1 MKPND
6 SHAIQR
12 EPNHLLT
19 NSRTNQ
25 RRDSVRHYAIGS
37 RIPSVREYAA
47 LVEVNANTVMRSY
60 EFLQTQ
66 GIIFN
71 KRGIGFFVSPDAKIK
86 IKSYRRNEFLKNE
99 LQRFFI
105 QIYTLNI
112 SMEEIDL
119 MYKQFIDKLNSK
131 TSNTQL

>member
-1 MKPND
+1 MQFKENQTIYLQIAERISD
-6 SHAIQR
+6 EI
-12 EPNHLLT
+12 LLG
-19 NSRTNQ
+19 
-25 RRDSVRHYAIGS
+25 HYAIGA

-86 IKSYRRNEFLKNE
+86 IREYRRNEFLKNE
-99 LQRFFI
+99 LPRFFM
-105 QIYTLNI
+105 QLYTLHI
-112 SMEEIDL
+112 PMDEIDS
-119 MYKQFIDKLNSK
+119 MYREFIENL
-131 TSNTQL
+131 TSNPSNQAS

>member
-1 MKPND
+1 MQFKENQTIYLQIAERISD
-6 SHAIQR
+6 EI
-12 EPNHLLT
+12 LLG
-19 NSRTNQ
+19 
-25 RRDSVRHYAIGS
+25 HYATGA

-86 IKSYRRNEFLKNE
+86 IREYRRNEFLKNE
-99 LQRFFI
+99 LPRFFM
-105 QIYTLNI
+105 QLYTLHI
-112 SMEEIDL
+112 PMDEIDS
-119 MYKQFIDKLNSK
+119 MYREFIENL
-131 TSNTQL
+131 TSNPSTQAS

>member
-1 MKPND
+1 MQFKENQTIYLQIAERISD
-6 SHAIQR
+6 EI
-12 EPNHLLT
+12 LLG
-19 NSRTNQ
+19 
-25 RRDSVRHYAIGS
+25 HYAIGS
-37 RIPSVREYAA
+37 RIPSVREYTA

-66 GIIFN
+66 SIIFN

-131 TSNTQL
+131 TSNAQL

>member
-1 MKPND
+1 MQFKED
-6 SHAIQR
+6 QTIYLQIAERISDEI
-12 EPNHLLT
+12 LLG
-19 NSRTNQ
+19 
-25 RRDSVRHYAIGS
+25 HYATGA

-86 IKSYRRNEFLKNE
+86 IREYRRNEFLKNE
-99 LQRFFI
+99 LPRFFM
-105 QIYTLNI
+105 QLYTLHI
-112 SMEEIDL
+112 PMDEIDS
-119 MYKQFIDKLNSK
+119 MYREFIENL
-131 TSNTQL
+131 TSNPSNQAS

>member
-1 MKPND
+1 MQFKENQTIYLQIAERISD
-6 SHAIQR
+6 EI
-12 EPNHLLT
+12 LLG
-19 NSRTNQ
+19 
-25 RRDSVRHYAIGS
+25 HYAIGA

-86 IKSYRRNEFLKNE
+86 IREYRRNEFLKNE
-99 LQRFFI
+99 LPRFFM
-105 QIYTLNI
+105 QIYTLHI
-112 SMEEIDL
+112 PMDEIDS
-119 MYKQFIDKLNSK
+119 MYREFIENL
-131 TSNTQL
+131 TSNPSNQTS

>member
-1 MKPND
+1 MQFKENQTIYLQIAERISD
-6 SHAIQR
+6 EI
-12 EPNHLLT
+12 LLG
-19 NSRTNQ
+19 
-25 RRDSVRHYAIGS
+25 HYAIGS

-47 LVEVNANTVMRSY
+47 LVEVNANPVMRSY

>member
-1 MKPND
+1 MQFKENQTIYLQIAERISD
-6 SHAIQR
+6 EI
-12 EPNHLLT
+12 LLG
-19 NSRTNQ
+19 
-25 RRDSVRHYAIGS
+25 HYAIGA

-86 IKSYRRNEFLKNE
+86 IREYRRNEFLKNE
-99 LQRFFI
+99 LPRFFM
-105 QIYTLNI
+105 QLYTLHI
-112 SMEEIDL
+112 PMDEIDS
-119 MYKQFIDKLNSK
+119 MYREFIENL
-131 TSNTQL
+131 TSNSSNQTS

>member
-1 MKPND
+1 MQFKENQTIYLQIAERISD
-6 SHAIQR
+6 EI
-12 EPNHLLT
+12 LLG
-19 NSRTNQ
+19 
-25 RRDSVRHYAIGS
+25 HYAIGS

-47 LVEVNANTVMRSY
+47 LVEVNAHTVMRSY

-66 GIIFN
+66 SIIFN

-131 TSNTQL
+131 TSHAQL

>member
-1 MKPND
+1 MQFKENQTIYLQIAERISD
-6 SHAIQR
+6 EI
-12 EPNHLLT
+12 LLG
-19 NSRTNQ
+19 
-25 RRDSVRHYAIGS
+25 HYAIGA

-86 IKSYRRNEFLKNE
+86 IREYRRNEFLKNE
-99 LQRFFI
+99 LPRFFM
-105 QIYTLNI
+105 QLYTLHI
-112 SMEEIDL
+112 PMDEIDS
-119 MYKQFIDKLNSK
+119 MYREFIENL
-131 TSNTQL
+131 TSNSSNQAS

>member
-1 MKPND
+1 MISMQFKENQTIYLQIAERISD
-6 SHAIQR
+6 EI
-12 EPNHLLT
+12 LLG
-19 NSRTNQ
+19 
-25 RRDSVRHYAIGS
+25 HYASGA

-86 IKSYRRNEFLKNE
+86 IREYRRNEFLKNE
-99 LQRFFI
+99 LPRFFM
-105 QIYTLNI
+105 QLYTLHI
-112 SMEEIDL
+112 PMDEIDS
-119 MYKQFIDKLNSK
+119 MYREFIENL
-131 TSNTQL
+131 TSNPSNQAS

>member
-1 MKPND
+1 MQFKENQTIYLQIAERISD
-6 SHAIQR
+6 EI
-12 EPNHLLT
+12 LLG
-19 NSRTNQ
+19 
-25 RRDSVRHYAIGS
+25 HYAIVS
-37 RIPSVREYAA
+37 RIPPVREYAA
-47 LVEVNANTVMRSY
+47 LVEVNANTARRSY

-131 TSNTQL
+131 TSNAQL

>member
-1 MKPND
+1 MQFKENQTIYLQIAERISD
-6 SHAIQR
+6 EI
-12 EPNHLLT
+12 LLG
-19 NSRTNQ
+19 
-25 RRDSVRHYAIGS
+25 HY
-37 RIPSVREYAA
+37 A

-131 TSNTQL
+131 TSNAQL

>member
-1 MKPND
+1 MQFKENQTIYLQIAERISD
-6 SHAIQR
+6 EI
-12 EPNHLLT
+12 LLG
-19 NSRTNQ
+19 
-25 RRDSVRHYAIGS
+25 HYAI
-37 RIPSVREYAA
+37 

-66 GIIFN
+66 SIIFN

-105 QIYTLNI
+105 QIYPLNI

-131 TSNTQL
+131 TSNAQL

>member
-1 MKPND
+1 MQFKENQTIYLQIAERISD
-6 SHAIQR
+6 EI
-12 EPNHLLT
+12 LLG
-19 NSRTNQ
+19 
-25 RRDSVRHYAIGS
+25 HYAIGS

-66 GIIFN
+66 SIIFN

-86 IKSYRRNEFLKNE
+86 IKSYRR
-99 LQRFFI
+99 FFI

-119 MYKQFIDKLNSK
+119 VYKQFIDKLNSK
-131 TSNTQL
+131 TSNAQL

>member
-1 MKPND
+1 MQFKENQTIYLQKAERISD
-6 SHAIQR
+6 EI
-12 EPNHLLT
+12 LLG
-19 NSRTNQ
+19 
-25 RRDSVRHYAIGS
+25 HYAIGS

-71 KRGIGFFVSPDAKIK
+71 KRGIGFFVSPDAKI
-86 IKSYRRNEFLKNE
+86 
-99 LQRFFI
+99 
-105 QIYTLNI
+105 YTLNI

-131 TSNTQL
+131 TSNAQL

>member
-1 MKPND
+1 MQFKENQTIYLQIAERISD
-6 SHAIQR
+6 EI
-12 EPNHLLT
+12 LLG
-19 NSRTNQ
+19 
-25 RRDSVRHYAIGS
+25 HYAIGA

-86 IKSYRRNEFLKNE
+86 IREYRRNEFLKNE
-99 LQRFFI
+99 LPRFFM
-105 QIYTLNI
+105 QLYTLHI
-112 SMEEIDL
+112 PMDEIDS
-119 MYKQFIDKLNSK
+119 MYREFIENL
-131 TSNTQL
+131 TSNPSNQTS